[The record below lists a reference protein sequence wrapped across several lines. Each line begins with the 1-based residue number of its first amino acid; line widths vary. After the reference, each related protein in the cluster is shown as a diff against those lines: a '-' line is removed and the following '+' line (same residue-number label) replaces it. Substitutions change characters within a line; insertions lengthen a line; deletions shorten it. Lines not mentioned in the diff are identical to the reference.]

1 MKIAIVVDHYHRD
14 LKGYLALIDHLL
26 KHKNYEII
34 LINFYHLYEL
44 YLVDPD
50 LIILQN
56 TRPENVLI
64 SKDLKKLNKKII
76 VIDNEGVP
84 FGWTKGEDHIK
95 QFIKNIVNSLDIID
109 AYVVWSKYIKS
120 LLNENKIDTKK
131 IYILGNQRF
140 ELFKQK
146 FNYIYTNRKTT
157 KKTIVINTNTPNS
170 NPNYTTKR
178 RDQSDIKKKLYYDTE
193 NKNEILRKYLKNNQT
208 IFENYL
214 KLIRNIINDFKDHKI
229 ILNIHPFE
237 SKKLYK
243 KLYGESKNVIILNN
257 NFLLPQLYKNYDFII
272 QYNSTT
278 CAETLLGGKKSIS
291 VNFVDP
297 NNIQNKFYNNL
308 SLKFYDYDTLKIF
321 IKNKEISNKEI
332 YKIKKEEL
340 EILSYLYHNE
350 SCDTLQLI
358 SELIYKET
366 ENHKKPKI
374 NTFKKYFY
382 FLKYFLFFSY
392 DKLKIKVLIPRL
404 IKLIIIFILNSK
416 KFYMLKVKFLDNYK
430 KKHIKLVE
438 IQKYLKKL
446 NLKEFSQ
453 YQVFYAKPKILKI
466 LFRNLVCIRINK
478 NH

>member
-95 QFIKNIVNSLDIID
+95 QFIKNIVNSLDIMD

-120 LLNENKIDTKK
+120 LLNQNKIDNKK
-131 IYILGNQRF
+131 IHILGNQRF

-146 FNYIYTNRKTT
+146 FNYIYTSRKTT

-178 RDQSDIKKKLYYDTE
+178 RDQSDIKKKLYYYTE
-193 NKNEILRKYLKNNQT
+193 NKNEILGKYLKNNQT

-214 KLIRNIINDFKDHKI
+214 KLIRNIVNDFKDHKI

-243 KLYGESKNVIILNN
+243 KLYGDSKNVIILNN

-366 ENHKKPKI
+366 ENHKKSKI
-374 NTFKKYFY
+374 NIFKKYFY

-404 IKLIIIFILNSK
+404 IKLIIIFIFNSK
-416 KFYMLKVKFLDNYK
+416 KFYMLKLKFLDNYK

-438 IQKYLKKL
+438 IEKYLKKL

-453 YQVFYAKPKILKI
+453 YQVLYAKPKILKI

>member
-131 IYILGNQRF
+131 IHILGNQRF

-178 RDQSDIKKKLYYDTE
+178 RDKSDRKK
-193 NKNEILRKYLKNNQT
+193 
-208 IFENYL
+208 
-214 KLIRNIINDFKDHKI
+214 KI
-229 ILNIHPFE
+229 ILRYR
-237 SKKLYK
+237 K
-243 KLYGESKNVIILNN
+243 
-257 NFLLPQLYKNYDFII
+257 
-272 QYNSTT
+272 
-278 CAETLLGGKKSIS
+278 
-291 VNFVDP
+291 
-297 NNIQNKFYNNL
+297 
-308 SLKFYDYDTLKIF
+308 
-321 IKNKEISNKEI
+321 
-332 YKIKKEEL
+332 
-340 EILSYLYHNE
+340 
-350 SCDTLQLI
+350 
-358 SELIYKET
+358 
-366 ENHKKPKI
+366 
-374 NTFKKYFY
+374 
-382 FLKYFLFFSY
+382 
-392 DKLKIKVLIPRL
+392 
-404 IKLIIIFILNSK
+404 
-416 KFYMLKVKFLDNYK
+416 
-430 KKHIKLVE
+430 
-438 IQKYLKKL
+438 
-446 NLKEFSQ
+446 
-453 YQVFYAKPKILKI
+453 
-466 LFRNLVCIRINK
+466 
-478 NH
+478 